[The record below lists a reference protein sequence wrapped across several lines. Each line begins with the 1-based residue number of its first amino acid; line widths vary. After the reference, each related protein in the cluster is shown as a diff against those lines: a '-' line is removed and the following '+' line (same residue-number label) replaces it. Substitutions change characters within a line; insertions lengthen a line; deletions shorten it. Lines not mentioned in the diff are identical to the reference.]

1 MVHAC
6 IGFHAA
12 LWQTDTKAGMC
23 LSRRDVVGCLMTKQ
37 QIVGIAIIHDV
48 YTLSFIKD
56 PVPILLNPLL
66 LVVLVVKFKRSILIM
81 ETLDGLDMAIF
92 VIQVISVIIL
102 LRIMLRTKVAK
113 LDLMDMLLQTTLLFI
128 PVLKYKN

>member
-1 MVHAC
+1 
-6 IGFHAA
+6 
-12 LWQTDTKAGMC
+12 
-23 LSRRDVVGCLMTKQ
+23 MTKQ

>member
-48 YTLSFIKD
+48 YTFSFIKE
-56 PVPILLNPLL
+56 PVPILLNPQCRLSNAMFSARGTNSSL
-66 LVVLVVKFKRSILIM
+66 APFGLFQDLNNLFDRKSINKSKYIY
-81 ETLDGLDMAIF
+81 
-92 VIQVISVIIL
+92 
-102 LRIMLRTKVAK
+102 R
-113 LDLMDMLLQTTLLFI
+113 FI
-128 PVLKYKN
+128 T